1 MSVYVPNVVV
11 IVPTPQV
18 TLQFFVNVGVLT
30 VQVATFVQV
39 LP

>member
-18 TLQFFVNVGVLT
+18 TVQFSVNVGVLT
-30 VQVATFVQV
+30 LGVSTFVQV